1 MHYKRSR
8 SKTDIKLIKP
18 KLITCIVLGSA
29 LFGSILFMVAFSP
42 DSSYVNPHENLY
54 DIDPDDLK
62 LKDIRSMEI
71 VGSPKLGFNTLGV
84 SWPVWSDCGL
94 PYLEVVQYNLLSK
107 EIDIWIWGK
116 ESLCLQVVAFIDYNI
131 TIFIPFPGYWKIG
144 CNNVSI
150 IIEI

>member
-1 MHYKRSR
+1 MLYKRSR

-18 KLITCIVLGSA
+18 KLITCIVLGSV
-29 LFGSILFMVAFSP
+29 LFGSILFLVAFSP
-42 DSSYVNPHENLY
+42 TSFNIRPYVNLY

-62 LKDIRSMEI
+62 LKKISSMEI
-71 VGSPKLGFNTLGV
+71 VGSPKLGINILGV

-116 ESLCLQVVAFIDYNI
+116 ESLCVQVVAFIDYNI
-131 TIFIPFPGYWKIG
+131 TIFIPYPGYWKIR

-150 IIEI
+150 IIKV